1 VVFLVRLE
9 VLRQLANAFAEQ
21 RDLHLGTAGVGRV
34 RAIVV
39 NDGFLLLS
47 G

>member
-9 VLRQLANAFAEQ
+9 VLRQLANALAEQ
-21 RDLHLGTAGVGRV
+21 RDLHLGTPRVGRV
-34 RAIVV
+34 RSIVV
-39 NDGFLLLS
+39 NYGLLLLS